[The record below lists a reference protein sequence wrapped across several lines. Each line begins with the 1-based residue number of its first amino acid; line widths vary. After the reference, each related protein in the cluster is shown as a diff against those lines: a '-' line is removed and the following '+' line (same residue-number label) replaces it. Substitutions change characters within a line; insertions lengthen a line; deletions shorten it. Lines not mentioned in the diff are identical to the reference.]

1 MLKISKIRIKDI
13 LYFII
18 LFDAMLLP
26 VFHIE
31 NIPFKISYLC
41 CAFAIIK
48 KIMDMFLQK
57 KVKIEKEVFLLFLI
71 ILFILI
77 GWINYVRIGNPVNIS
92 MTFRYIIIISLGI
105 GAYYLAAKF
114 EFKKIY
120 LFFPTLCCIL
130 NFLFILFWDKFP
142 WIKELYH
149 IEEKSLSSMLI
160 RNSGLWGNPN
170 LSALNANLIFIFS
183 LIGIKQLYKNSKG
196 FPYLKVIFF
205 LVLPT
210 FITILF
216 TLSRSGFVCFL
227 LINMIFYF
235 SSFYYKNPIKKIIA
249 VAILIFCLLSV
260 FLIFPKIS
268 LFKAGNKNL
277 YRITYTEDLQ
287 RRIYVYGTGFKRIN
301 ASPILGSGA
310 DTSSIEP
317 YKDILFHNDYIILW
331 VMGGILALLL
341 YLLFIYRVIRTE
353 LLLFPPFLLPGLTN
367 RFLWH
372 ILAFN
377 IFCFIYSW
385 AKKQKRRNPNESSN

>member
-1 MLKISKIRIKDI
+1 MLKIIKIRIKDI

-26 VFHIE
+26 VFHIV

-41 CAFAIIK
+41 CLFAIIK
-48 KIMDMFLQK
+48 KIMDIFLQK

-77 GWINYVRIGNPVNIS
+77 GWINYVRIGNPVNYF
-92 MTFRYIIIISLGI
+92 MTFRYITIILLGI

-120 LFFPTLCCIL
+120 LFFPILCCIL
-130 NFLFILFWDKFP
+130 NLSLILFWNKFL
-142 WIKELYH
+142 WMKEFYH
-149 IEEKSLSSMLI
+149 LEETNLSSMLI
-160 RNSGLWGNPN
+160 RNCGLWGNSN

-205 LVLPT
+205 LTLPT
-210 FITILF
+210 LITILF
-216 TLSRSGFVCFL
+216 TLSRSGFGCFL

-235 SSFYYKNPIKKIIA
+235 LSFYLKNSIKKIIA
-249 VAILIFCLLSV
+249 VAVLIFCVLSI
-260 FLIFPKIS
+260 FLIFSEMS
-268 LFKAGNKNL
+268 LFYGAEDKYL
-277 YRITYTEDLQ
+277 YRIIDITDSQ
-287 RRIYVYGTGFKRIN
+287 RINIYRAGFKRIE

-310 DTSSIEP
+310 DISSIEP
-317 YKDILFHNDYIILW
+317 YNDIGFHNDYIVLW
-331 VMGGILALLL
+331 SIGGILALLL
-341 YLLFIYRVIRTE
+341 YLSFIYRVIRTE
-353 LLLFPPFLLPGLTN
+353 LLLLPPFLLPGLTN
-367 RFLWH
+367 RFVWH

-385 AKKQKRRNPNESSN
+385 TKKIKEAESQ